1 MNNRI
6 IGVNEEDAVD
16 RDLGTMLKE
25 LARLTRALDLRIVKP
40 ARVALDE
47 DRAWRK
53 KAIRRTSVAR
63 RKRM

>member
-63 RKRM
+63 RKRI